1 MRRVYPP
8 LALHHVCKISHA
20 YASCLQTR
28 SVKRRNQPQGGPD
41 PAHGHRASA
50 SASASSVAG
59 WKPHGQPAVLKPR
72 HPHNANTNTTRTR
85 AAIQLAKQATA
96 HMHPGPR
103 GGAGAGSGSCESRAP
118 GVHSRGQGSMC
129 IRIRAAVHVNS
140 GRTQI
145 KAGPRI
151 LIPERGSWRP
161 ALRNAAA
168 LAVESARGGGS
179 PVVCRRRAINVRI
192 RVTEIPRPSTHGHP
206 VSPAAGWAAPPRPA
220 SAAKGDI
227 SSNQRRSTAAATPR
241 PRAALLLVAI
251 SIG

>member
-1 MRRVYPP
+1 M
-8 LALHHVCKISHA
+8 
-20 YASCLQTR
+20 
-28 SVKRRNQPQGGPD
+28 KRRDQPPGGPD
-41 PAHGHRASA
+41 PARGHKASA
-50 SASASSVAG
+50 SASPVAG
-59 WKPHGQPAVLKPR
+59 WQPHMHGHGQPSVSAVCGNYNQPTPR
-72 HPHNANTNTTRTR
+72 PRPS
-85 AAIQLAKQATA
+85 KQTA
-96 HMHPGPR
+96 M
-103 GGAGAGSGSCESRAP
+103 GAGAFAARPLPLARYTGAVGDGHCARHTHPVRMARDP
-118 GVHSRGQGSMC
+118 DQA
-129 IRIRAAVHVNS
+129 RAAANS

-179 PVVCRRRAINVRI
+179 PVVCRAINVRI

-241 PRAALLLVAI
+241 PRAALPLVAI

>member
-1 MRRVYPP
+1 MGQ
-8 LALHHVCKISHA
+8 AGHSA
-20 YASCLQTR
+20 YAS
-28 SVKRRNQPQGGPD
+28 
-41 PAHGHRASA
+41 
-50 SASASSVAG
+50 
-59 WKPHGQPAVLKPR
+59 
-72 HPHNANTNTTRTR
+72 RTE
-85 AAIQLAKQATA
+85 
-96 HMHPGPR
+96 
-103 GGAGAGSGSCESRAP
+103 GGAGAGSGSCRPGNCESRAP

-129 IRIRAAVHVNS
+129 IRIRAAVNS

-179 PVVCRRRAINVRI
+179 PAAVVCRAINVRI

-227 SSNQRRSTAAATPR
+227 SSNQRRSTAAATPQ

>member
-1 MRRVYPP
+1 M
-8 LALHHVCKISHA
+8 
-20 YASCLQTR
+20 
-28 SVKRRNQPQGGPD
+28 
-41 PAHGHRASA
+41 
-50 SASASSVAG
+50 
-59 WKPHGQPAVLKPR
+59 
-72 HPHNANTNTTRTR
+72 
-85 AAIQLAKQATA
+85 AKQATA
-96 HMHPGPR
+96 AAHPESR
-103 GGAGAGSGSCESRAP
+103 AGGAGAGPGSCESCAP

-129 IRIRAAVHVNS
+129 IRIRAAVNS

-145 KAGPRI
+145 KPGPRI

-179 PVVCRRRAINVRI
+179 PVVCRAINVRI

-206 VSPAAGWAAPPRPA
+206 VSPAAGWATPPRPA

-241 PRAALLLVAI
+241 PRAALPLVAI